1 MNQEPMAQRIRSII
15 VVCALLLAV
24 MTAWTTH
31 VSTSLI
37 GNDQAATGSA
47 LEAAHTRD
55 SHHDDHA
62 HTPLIGDHQH
72 EIPNLGVVPAIKDHF
87 AGSCALIE
95 LRYPLPNAPVFQIK
109 RPPRP
114 QLVI

>member
-1 MNQEPMAQRIRSII
+1 MAQRIRSII

-37 GNDQAATGSA
+37 GSNLAATGSA
-47 LEAAHTRD
+47 LSALEAHIHD

-62 HTPLIGDHQH
+62 HTPLMGDHQH

-87 AGSCALIE
+87 AGSSALIE
-95 LRYPLPNAPVFQIK
+95 LLYPLPNAPIFQIK